1 MSGTKMGSIDLN
13 EQESASTEAMQSH
26 AVEPHPGNKTPT
38 VPGPGQAN
46 STVPSSTRGNG
57 VSRETQRQIAVIS
70 EVFGGNWRQDYKG
83 RSVSALYREAIDDDR
98 AVVYAR
104 VLPEV
109 KDMLWQ
115 LVESWESNIS
125 DTIELLIEEE
135 HAEYFNED

>member
-1 MSGTKMGSIDLN
+1 
-13 EQESASTEAMQSH
+13 MQSN
-26 AVEPHPGNKTPT
+26 AVEPYPGNKTT
-38 VPGPGQAN
+38 
-46 STVPSSTRGNG
+46 PSSSPVNG
-57 VSRETQRQIAVIS
+57 TAPHSATPARDVSRETQRQIAVIS
-70 EVFGGNWRQDYKG
+70 EVFGENWRQDYKG